1 MLPALL
7 EVIVSKTD
15 IKYTWSHQ
23 DESWNVLFRGERI
36 LQLYSLWGRW
46 FKPRS
51 YGWHKSVW
59 AGWSSVPGTRAVQHK
74 LIESN
79 RSLLWG
85 KVIIWGSIS
94 AAAWRWRWGSPREH
108 RLTYSTSLMSEPAC
122 PSSPYGQSF
131 RPFGEL
137 LLFLSVPPGAGS
149 PSPGCFSASQPLFI
163 FERVYLID
171 RGVQSVSKSLHSWG
185 RDPHRVLYCS
195 WHVLAVKGSNRLY
208 RLKWLKD
215 RNIHTDLH
223 WQWIHREIQPLHL
236 LTYKVIQT
244 ETSLLCHNV
253 KTSLL
258 FVRKLKLKCKIR
270 QCHSSYVNQYCAAI
284 FSLFH
289 ASNVFRNIY
298 QCSV

>member
-1 MLPALL
+1 MRLSSRASPHLLHLSDVRASMSIVSTWAVFPALWR
-7 EVIVSKTD
+7 T
-15 IKYTWSHQ
+15 
-23 DESWNVLFRGERI
+23 
-36 LQLYSLWGRW
+36 
-46 FKPRS
+46 
-51 YGWHKSVW
+51 
-59 AGWSSVPGTRAVQHK
+59 SS
-74 LIESN
+74 
-79 RSLLWG
+79 
-85 KVIIWGSIS
+85 
-94 AAAWRWRWGSPREH
+94 
-108 RLTYSTSLMSEPAC
+108 
-122 PSSPYGQSF
+122 
-131 RPFGEL
+131 
-137 LLFLSVPPGAGS
+137 LSVSAS
-149 PSPGCFSASQPLFI
+149 CSWLTFSASQPLFI

-223 WQWIHREIQPLHL
+223 WQWIHREIPPLHL